1 MDRQS
6 VRSSNISSIG
16 YDENNRV
23 LEIEFRHGGIY
34 QYLNVPLDVYEE
46 LINSNSHG
54 TYFSAKIRNNT
65 RYRTI
70 KLR

>member
-16 YDENNRV
+16 YDENNRI

-34 QYLNVPLDVYEE
+34 QYLNVPLNHHNALSDA
-46 LINSNSHG
+46 LAC
-54 TYFSAKIRNNT
+54 AKIA
-65 RYRTI
+65 I
-70 KLR
+70 EVF